1 MARIFVT
8 SRQLCLGG
16 WCQFDVCLFVCGISL
31 TSSQLFNELFQT
43 DDGCYNIM
51 ISQPMFH

>member
-16 WCQFDVCLFVCGISL
+16 WCQLYVCS
-31 TSSQLFNELFQT
+31 
-43 DDGCYNIM
+43 NIM
-51 ISQPMFH
+51 IRGDVKIHWQSLQTFAKV